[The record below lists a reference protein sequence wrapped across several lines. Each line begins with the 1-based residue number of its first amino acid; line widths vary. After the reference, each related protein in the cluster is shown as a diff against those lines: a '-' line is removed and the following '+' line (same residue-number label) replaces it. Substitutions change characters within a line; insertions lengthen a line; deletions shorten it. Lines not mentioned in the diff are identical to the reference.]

1 MKMIKSRFGDIEMA
15 FEIDAYLARIGLSA
29 EPQTNEQGLHQLQN
43 AQFFSIPFEN
53 LDGITGT

>member
-1 MKMIKSRFGDIEMA
+1 MTQAKPKYYSA

-29 EPQTNEQGLHQLQN
+29 EPQTNEQGLHQLHN

-53 LDGITGT
+53 LDI